1 MSDIPKKIGKYHIEG
16 VLGKGAMGVVYK
28 ALDEKIGRQVAIKT
42 IHAHLLGED
51 KSDEMLKR
59 FNVEIQ
65 AVGKLSHPNIVGIY
79 DTDEFQPD
87 ETSDIKVPYFTME
100 FVEGCE
106 LASMLEK
113 GQRFTTTQIVHIIAQ
128 VLDGF
133 DYTHQRGIIHRDI
146 KPANIFINDRSDA
159 KIADFGIARFEDSS
173 LTKTGS
179 IIGTPNYMSPEQ
191 CAGQVLDLRT
201 DLFSIAVMLYEML
214 TGEKP
219 FQGNTAHAIMLRIT
233 TSMPEKPSGL
243 NPSLPKLFDRL
254 MAKALAKEPKAR
266 FQTAA
271 EFRDALL
278 KVHDMTKDDFPGWQ
292 PPVEKNRVTAAP
304 DSKASVETVMA
315 PTELDKTLVSP
326 SNDVD
331 LDKTVLQQ
339 KPVQDATVLMT
350 AARQIDFVEGKP
362 KAAKKKK
369 KPSKKKLDKQDHN
382 DLNEMLGSEDE
393 TIAFYGDVGASR
405 HAVSRNKNRTAMYLT
420 ALMVLC
426 VVVAGGFAVFEFSIS
441 PKTPVETLIVEKNET
456 YVPDLQVLIGDKK
469 SVLEPGKPL
478 TEKKKAKLNKLLKVA
493 ELNMN
498 SGRYIWPS
506 TSNAAYVYRLA
517 LQLKSNDETAINGLI
532 KVCDV
537 LVKQAGQLLREKDYD
552 SLKAH
557 LDAALAIF
565 PGEQRLEAYQGKLA
579 SLAQQ

>member
-179 IIGTPNYMSPEQ
+179 IIGTPNYM
-191 CAGQVLDLRT
+191 
-201 DLFSIAVMLYEML
+201 
-214 TGEKP
+214 
-219 FQGNTAHAIMLRIT
+219 
-233 TSMPEKPSGL
+233 
-243 NPSLPKLFDRL
+243 
-254 MAKALAKEPKAR
+254 
-266 FQTAA
+266 
-271 EFRDALL
+271 
-278 KVHDMTKDDFPGWQ
+278 
-292 PPVEKNRVTAAP
+292 
-304 DSKASVETVMA
+304 
-315 PTELDKTLVSP
+315 
-326 SNDVD
+326 
-331 LDKTVLQQ
+331 
-339 KPVQDATVLMT
+339 
-350 AARQIDFVEGKP
+350 
-362 KAAKKKK
+362 
-369 KPSKKKLDKQDHN
+369 
-382 DLNEMLGSEDE
+382 
-393 TIAFYGDVGASR
+393 
-405 HAVSRNKNRTAMYLT
+405 
-420 ALMVLC
+420 
-426 VVVAGGFAVFEFSIS
+426 
-441 PKTPVETLIVEKNET
+441 
-456 YVPDLQVLIGDKK
+456 
-469 SVLEPGKPL
+469 
-478 TEKKKAKLNKLLKVA
+478 
-493 ELNMN
+493 
-498 SGRYIWPS
+498 
-506 TSNAAYVYRLA
+506 
-517 LQLKSNDETAINGLI
+517 
-532 KVCDV
+532 
-537 LVKQAGQLLREKDYD
+537 
-552 SLKAH
+552 
-557 LDAALAIF
+557 
-565 PGEQRLEAYQGKLA
+565 
-579 SLAQQ
+579 